1 MCIRVYQWHILP
13 FIYSRVKSVYWLK
26 GEKTKNLYTAGIT
39 SVYCPSVQT
48 AHTADTM
55 AKGGQKGTGTP
66 RKQFGFLPT
75 PFCLHQ
81 LQRRLGEKLQKKY
94 EALPWYSVYKRG
106 LCAVCPPRMRTD
118 IFTHVY
124 NTDIHIVYIYVYIGV
139 CGYTLCLMIDILSGW
154 SDHREFLSSSLLL
167 HKKVYIYNYI

>member
-1 MCIRVYQWHILP
+1 MCILVYQWHILP

-26 GEKTKNLYTAGIT
+26 GEKTKNLYTAGFT

-55 AKGGQKGTGTP
+55 ARGQKGTGTK
-66 RKQFGFLPT
+66 RKKFGFLPT
-75 PFCLHQ
+75 PFCVHP
-81 LQRRLGEKLQKKY
+81 LQRRLGEKLHKKKNMK
-94 EALPWYSVYKRG
+94 SCNDTQCMRG

-154 SDHREFLSSSLLL
+154 SDHREFFIIITPLA
-167 HKKVYIYNYI
+167 